1 MSPPRTT
8 KQESGNFRPLGKV
21 DLSLQLLAGTA
32 DGENWLS
39 AGVRHGSCSA
49 LSAGEQRSA
58 GA

>member
-1 MSPPRTT
+1 MSPPRTA
-8 KQESGNFRPLGKV
+8 KRESTNFRPLGKV

-32 DGENWLS
+32 DSENWLF
-39 AGVRHGSCSA
+39 AGLRRGSCSG